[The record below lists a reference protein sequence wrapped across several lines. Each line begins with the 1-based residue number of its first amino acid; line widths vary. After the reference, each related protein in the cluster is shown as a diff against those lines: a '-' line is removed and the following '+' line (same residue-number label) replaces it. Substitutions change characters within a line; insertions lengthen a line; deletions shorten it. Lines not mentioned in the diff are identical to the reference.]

1 MLCNG
6 ISFDIWHES
15 ICGCWKTN
23 REAGL
28 SRFHFSTME
37 TRMWFHSDWRAEE
50 SRICKVEIVHSR
62 QRSKNRNIP
71 YLPQSGVIR
80 RAAAGKGCRDLQ
92 TPSPRPPDA
101 LRLLYIQPSPGD
113 NLAFLWY
120 SANLSPP
127 PPPCLLPVVA
137 FSCSSSSCLPPLA
150 GSAQPHPLFLGS
162 SSSLPPLSPL
172 PLLPLSSSS
181 DAALPSPSLL
191 SSPLVLLLRS
201 EAKNQPRIV
210 ILRLTLFLSLCS
222 FWWTWNPSQFLSSV
236 LKFGHSFQYLIIT
249 KIKIEVFNQKQHTA
263 MYERNVLGPRKSNGE
278 MFSSDLRGTDG
289 GGLTLIHWLQLHKSD
304 KN

>member
-1 MLCNG
+1 MLYNR
-6 ISFDIWHES
+6 ISFDIWHEL
-15 ICGCWKTN
+15 ICGCWTTN

-28 SRFHFSTME
+28 SRFHFSMME
-37 TRMWFHSDWRAEE
+37 TRMWFHSDRRAEE

-92 TPSPRPPDA
+92 SPSPQPPDA
-101 LRLLYIQPSPGD
+101 LQLLYIQPSPGD

-127 PPPCLLPVVA
+127 PPACLLPVVA
-137 FSCSSSSCLPPLA
+137 FSRCSSSCLPPLA
-150 GSAQPHPLFLGS
+150 GSALPHPLFLGS

-181 DAALPSPSLL
+181 AAALPSPSIPPC
-191 SSPLVLLLRS
+191 SSPPKRSQKSAENRDPPPHALSVIVLILVDMKS
-201 EAKNQPRIV
+201 PSV
-210 ILRLTLFLSLCS
+210 SLVS
-222 FWWTWNPSQFLSSV
+222 AQIWPFIS
-236 LKFGHSFQYLIIT
+236 I
-249 KIKIEVFNQKQHTA
+249 FN
-263 MYERNVLGPRKSNGE
+263 Y
-278 MFSSDLRGTDG
+278 
-289 GGLTLIHWLQLHKSD
+289 HKD
-304 KN
+304 

>member
-1 MLCNG
+1 MLCNRN
-6 ISFDIWHES
+6 SFDIWHEL

-28 SRFHFSTME
+28 SRSHFNRME

-101 LRLLYIQPSPGD
+101 LQLLYIQPSPGD
-113 NLAFLWY
+113 ILAFLWY

-137 FSCSSSSCLPPLA
+137 FSHSSSSCLPPLA

-162 SSSLPPLSPL
+162 SSSLPASSLSTATPPPLVFICCYSALPL
-172 PLLPLSSSS
+172 PPVLPPCSSPPKRSQKSAENRDPPPDALSVIVLILVDMKSLSV
-181 DAALPSPSLL
+181 SLL
-191 SSPLVLLLRS
+191 SAQIWPFIS
-201 EAKNQPRIV
+201 I
-210 ILRLTLFLSLCS
+210 
-222 FWWTWNPSQFLSSV
+222 
-236 LKFGHSFQYLIIT
+236 
-249 KIKIEVFNQKQHTA
+249 FN
-263 MYERNVLGPRKSNGE
+263 YRK
-278 MFSSDLRGTDG
+278 D
-289 GGLTLIHWLQLHKSD
+289 
-304 KN
+304 